1 MTAGNRP
8 AVPPARHPDLD
19 TLADLDA
26 GLLDAP
32 AAERLTAH
40 VAGCARCT
48 PVPWPRWAPSAPT
61 WPRCPP
67 RRCRTRSPPGS
78 TRPSP
83 GSAATTTGSRGPAPP
98 PRAAS
103 RTPPPIPRVRLGPT
117 RRRARFGGRGGPGRG
132 PTAAPAAFA
141 AARRR
146 GRRRR
151 LRVAGRRRLRHRA
164 GPHRGHRRGQCRRWR
179 RRRARVRVGRAGAG
193 RRGPC
198 RGRRGRAAT
207 APRDAS
213 IPSYT
218 RETLRRDL
226 ATIERDAT
234 LGAGAGR
241 ASSGPAGAMADPDRR
256 RACER
261 SIIGREGVLR
271 AVLRIRYDG
280 QPAYA
285 FVFDDGRRQTRV
297 RGRRPVRHRRAVAG
311 ARPGVLTP
319 AR

>member
-8 AVPPARHPDLD
+8 AGPPARHPDLD

-40 VAGCARCT
+40 VAGCADCT
-48 PVPWPRWAPSAPT
+48 RAVAALGAVRADLAALPAPPLPDAVAARLDATLAGLRRDDDRLARAGSAAAGGVPDT
-61 WPRCPP
+61 
-67 RRCRTRSPPGS
+67 SPH
-78 TRPSP
+78 SP
-83 GSAATTTGSRGPAPP
+83 GSGSARPAAERGSGD
-98 PRAAS
+98 AADLDAA
-103 RTPPPIPRVRLGPT
+103 RQ
-117 RRRARFGGRGGPGRG
+117 RRRQRSLRRAGG
-132 PTAAPAAFA
+132 AVAAAFA
-141 AARRR
+141 LLA
-146 GRRRR
+146 
-151 LRVAGRRRLRHRA
+151 
-164 GPHRGHRRGQCRRWR
+164 
-179 RRRARVRVGRAGAG
+179 AGASVTALVRTVDTG
-193 RRGPC
+193 ADSAGGGGVALESGSDAPAPA
-198 RGRRGRAAT
+198 GEDPAAGGAAGAAT

-285 FVFDDGRRQTRV
+285 FVFDDG
-297 RGRRPVRHRRAVAG
+297 PARRAYVVG
-311 ARPGVLTP
+311 DQCGTGGLSPVLD
-319 AR
+319 RVS